1 MKIGINVVAVLLILA
16 GVVIALQGANIIG
29 GSALMSGHRRWLYIG
44 IVLAIVGVGG
54 LYWANFWRGKTKT

>member
-1 MKIGINVVAVLLILA
+1 MKIGINVVAILVILA

-44 IVLAIVGVGG
+44 VVLAIVGVGG
-54 LYWANFWRGKTKT
+54 LYWANFRRGKTRT